1 MAFRKLKI
9 LLTTAPVLA
18 ALDNGYKFQMEV
30 NASEY
35 AVGGVLSQ
43 QQSDNS
49 WQPVA
54 YMSQALN
61 ETERNYKIYD

>member
-1 MAFRKLKI
+1 M
-9 LLTTAPVLA
+9 LTTAPVLA